1 MRDPLVSAPALVAL
15 AHGSRDPRSA
25 RSVREIVANT
35 RRIRPDLRVE
45 VAFLD
50 HVRPDLDTV
59 AHRLVAKGHAEIVV
73 VPLLLSS
80 AYHAKVDVP
89 EVVQAVALKHPGTA
103 IRAAEVVGPD
113 AELLSV
119 LDERLREVLR
129 NARIRELDA
138 LVLAA
143 AGSSDARANAM
154 VARLARVWGSRHRL
168 PTSVAFASTAPPST
182 GEAVR
187 GWRREG
193 RRHVAVGSLFIAP
206 GTLPDRAAE
215 LAYEAGAV
223 AVSAPLGAHDELAR
237 IILARYS
244 VGALKLVEIPA

>member
-1 MRDPLVSAPALVAL
+1 MSAPALIAL

-25 RSVREIVANT
+25 RTVREIVAT
-35 RRIRPDLRVE
+35 TKRRRPDLRIE
-45 VAFLD
+45 AAFLD
-50 HVRPDLDTV
+50 HVRPDVGTV
-59 AHRLVAKGHAEIVV
+59 VDRLVARGHTEIVI
-73 VPLLLSS
+73 VPLLLST
-80 AYHAKVDVP
+80 AYHARVDVP
-89 EVVQAVALKHPGTA
+89 AVAEAAAARHPG
-103 IRAAEVVGPD
+103 IGVRVAEVLGTD
-113 AELLSV
+113 ASLLAV
-119 LDERLREVLR
+119 LDVRLRESLR
-129 NARIRELDA
+129 DARVRELDA

-154 VARLARVWGSRHRL
+154 VARLARVWGNRHHL

-187 GWRREG
+187 DWRRQG

-206 GTLPDRAAE
+206 GMLPDRAAE

-237 IILARYS
+237 VILARYS
-244 VGALKLVEIPA
+244 VGALQLVEIPA